1 MRICLYIW
9 AVVLF
14 VAASPAFAGDYE
26 DALAA
31 HDAGKYEEALELLK
45 PLGEAGNVDAQNK
58 LSHMYWYGEG
68 TAVDYDEALRW
79 SRRAAATGSAS
90 AYYDIGVHYRA
101 GLGVPQ
107 SDELAFEWQLK
118 AANLGDSWAAK
129 SVAVSYALGRGV
141 SPDPILYL
149 HWLRVAADL
158 GSPDAELLI
167 GIMSLSLGD
176 IAEADRM
183 LQASAASSEPEAAL
197 KLGRLFLE
205 GTDGWS
211 KDPTQA
217 LMWLTIAGRAGCL
230 EAPALLKRAAAEADP
245 RTLQDLDAL
254 VASWEAAN
262 PFKPGRFH
270 PPEPLTCMPMAGEDA

>member
-1 MRICLYIW
+1 MGASLRICLYIW
-9 AVVLF
+9 AILLF
-14 VAASPAFAGDYE
+14 VAATPAFAGDYE

-31 HDAGKYEEALELLK
+31 HDMGQYETALALLR
-45 PLGEAGNVDAQNK
+45 PLGEANNVDAQNK

-79 SRRAAATGSAS
+79 SRRAAAAGSAS

-129 SVAVSYALGRGV
+129 AVGRSYTLGMGVAQDPVLG
-141 SPDPILYL
+141 L
-149 HWLRVAADL
+149 HWLRIAADL
-158 GSPDAELLI
+158 GSPDAELLM
-167 GIMSLSLGD
+167 GIMSLHLGD
-176 IAEADRM
+176 VAEADRQ
-183 LQASAASSEPEAAL
+183 LQGAASAREPEAAL
-197 KLGRLFLE
+197 RLGRLFLD

-211 KDPTQA
+211 KDPAQA
-217 LMWLTIAGRAGCL
+217 LMWLTIAGREGCL
-230 EAPALLKRAAAEADP
+230 EAPALLRRAAADADP
-245 RTLQDLDAL
+245 RTLEDLDAL

-262 PFKPGRFH
+262 PF
-270 PPEPLTCMPMAGEDA
+270 

>member
-1 MRICLYIW
+1 ML
-9 AVVLF
+9 LF
-14 VAASPAFAGDYE
+14 VAATPAFATDYE
-26 DALAA
+26 DALSA
-31 HDAGKYEEALELLK
+31 HDAGQYEAALTLLR

-79 SRRAAATGSAS
+79 SRRAAAAGSAS

-107 SDELAFEWQLK
+107 SDELAFEWLLK
-118 AANLGDSWAAK
+118 AANLGHSRAAK

-141 SPDPILYL
+141 AQDTVLYL

-158 GSPDAELLI
+158 GSPDAEMVI
-167 GIMSLSLGD
+167 GITNLDFGD

-183 LQASAASSEPEAAL
+183 LQAAAASRQPEAAF
-197 KLGRLFLE
+197 KLGQLFLE
-205 GTDGWS
+205 GAPGWS
-211 KDPTQA
+211 KDPAQA

-230 EAPALLKRAAAEADP
+230 EAPALLKRAATGADQ
-245 RTLQDLDAL
+245 RILDDLDAL

-262 PFKPGRFH
+262 PFEPGRFH
-270 PPEPLTCMPMAGEDA
+270 PPEPMACVPLAEEDA